1 LKIPLKT
8 SSHFEGQVKA
18 LSLAEQTAQSTS
30 RVRIPLSQ
38 ARSEFNGGLNAPS
51 FIHIA
56 PTRRETACAHA
67 RFFPEVS
74 PMRISSRFT
83 VALLLVTSLPALAT
97 VFATVHGV
105 AHDPQHRPIANAKV
119 TLQAADSAFTLNATT
134 DAEGAFEITQ
144 TPIGVYRLQVG
155 AIGFATVTETLTIAS
170 GTNPVVHIALPL
182 ASVTEFVEVDGSA
195 SQVDSVTPTT
205 LVSREMIEETPGAS
219 RATSFAAI
227 TDYVPGAYMCHD
239 MLHIRGGHQ
248 TSWLIDGIN
257 IPNTSIA
264 ANVGPQIAPFDM
276 DQIEVQR
283 GSYTADLGDRTYGVF
298 NVVPR
303 NGFERN
309 REAELHI
316 TGGNLYTGETALS
329 AGDHSQ
335 KAAWYASV
343 AATRSNYGL
352 ETPIAGVF
360 HDATNSQSGFG
371 SLLVNPNATNQLRFN
386 GQLRQDFFQV
396 PYDPN
401 PNSWLNQLYDSSG
414 LRDGQTERDSF
425 LIADWVHTLSPSA
438 MFEVAPFY
446 HWNVANYDSKATDTP
461 AATTWDRTS
470 NYAGL
475 QASVRG
481 DVKRNNL
488 AAGFYSFYQHDAS
501 LFGVV
506 FNDDS
511 ASTIHETDTAS
522 GGNVEG
528 SFSDS
533 LRVADWLT
541 LLAGVRLSSFHG
553 GVTENYADPRF
564 GAALSIP
571 HLNWVLRGF
580 YGRYYQAPPLVSI
593 QGPLLAYANINNT
606 GFTVLRG
613 ERDEEHEFSI
623 QIPYRGWSL
632 DVDNFKTRVNNFL
645 DHSNIGESNV
655 FIPITVD
662 GALVRAWEATLRSPS
677 LWRRGQFHLAYSNQ
691 IAEQR
696 GAITGGLICTSG
708 CDDSFDYAPVDHDQR
723 HTLNTGF
730 TATLP
735 MRSWFSSNVYYGS
748 GFSNGTAGATDGDG
762 NLISPYQGNYLPAH
776 TTFDASAGKTLGE
789 NFKLAVTAINV
800 TNHRVLTDSSLTI
813 GGFHYNDP
821 RQISAE
827 LRYRFH
833 F

>member
-1 LKIPLKT
+1 
-8 SSHFEGQVKA
+8 
-18 LSLAEQTAQSTS
+18 
-30 RVRIPLSQ
+30 
-38 ARSEFNGGLNAPS
+38 
-51 FIHIA
+51 
-56 PTRRETACAHA
+56 
-67 RFFPEVS
+67 
-74 PMRISSRFT
+74 MRIFSRL
-83 VALLLVTSLPALAT
+83 ALGLLLAASLPALAT

-105 AHDPQHRPIANAKV
+105 IHDPQHRPIAGADV
-119 TLQAADSAFTLNATT
+119 TLKAADSAFTLTSKTNS
-134 DAEGAFEITQ
+134 EGEFDLQQA
-144 TPIGVYRLQVG
+144 PIGVYHLQVS
-155 AIGFATVTETLTIAS
+155 APRFATVIETISIAS
-170 GTNPVVHIALPL
+170 GTNPVVHVALPV
-182 ASVTEFVEVDGSA
+182 ASTTESIEVEGA
-195 SQVDSVTPTT
+195 TAQVDSVTPTT

-239 MLHIRGGHQ
+239 MLHMRGGHQ
-248 TSWLIDGIN
+248 TSWLIDGVN
-257 IPNTSIA
+257 IPNTNIA
-264 ANVGPQIAPFDM
+264 ANVGPQIAPSDT

-283 GSYTADLGDRTYGVF
+283 GSYAADIGDRTYGVF
-298 NVVPR
+298 NVAPR
-303 NGFERN
+303 NGFERD
-309 REAELHI
+309 REGELRI
-316 TGGNLYTGETALS
+316 TGGNFYTGETALS

-335 KAAWYASV
+335 KTAWYASV
-343 AATRSNYGL
+343 AGARSNYGL
-352 ETPIAGVF
+352 ETPIAPVV

-371 SLLVNPNATNQLRFN
+371 SFLVNPNATNQFRFN

-396 PYDPN
+396 PIDPN
-401 PNSWLNQLYDSSG
+401 QNDWLTQLYNSSG
-414 LRDGQTERDSF
+414 LLDGQTERDAF
-425 LIADWVHTLSPSA
+425 IITDWVHTLSPTA
-438 MFEVAPFY
+438 IFEIAPFY
-446 HWNVANYDSKATDTP
+446 HWNVANYDSKSTDLPTS
-461 AATTWDRTS
+461 TTFDRTS

-481 DVKRNNL
+481 EVKRNNL
-488 AAGFYSFYQHDAS
+488 AATFYSFYQHDSS

-506 FNDDS
+506 FNDGS
-511 ASTIHETDTAS
+511 ASTIRETDTAS

-533 LRVADWLT
+533 LRLTDWLT

-571 HLNWVLRGF
+571 RLNWVLRGF
-580 YGRYYQAPPLVSI
+580 YGRYYQAPPLVSV
-593 QGPLLAYANINNT
+593 QGPLLAYANANNT
-606 GFTVLRG
+606 GFAVLRG

-623 QIPYRGWSL
+623 QIPYRGWAL
-632 DVDNFKTRVNNFL
+632 DVDNFKTRINNFL

-677 LWRRGQFHLAYSNQ
+677 LWRRGQFHLSYSNQ

-696 GAITGGLICTSG
+696 GAITGGLICTTG
-708 CDDSFDYAPVDHDQR
+708 CDDSFDYTPVDHDQR

-748 GFSNGTAGATDGDG
+748 GFSNGTAGATDVDG

-776 TTFDASAGKTLGE
+776 TTFDVCAGKTLGE
-789 NFKLAVTAINV
+789 NFKVAVTVINV

-821 RQISAE
+821 RQVSAE
-827 LRYRFH
+827 LRYHFH

>member
-1 LKIPLKT
+1 
-8 SSHFEGQVKA
+8 
-18 LSLAEQTAQSTS
+18 
-30 RVRIPLSQ
+30 
-38 ARSEFNGGLNAPS
+38 
-51 FIHIA
+51 
-56 PTRRETACAHA
+56 
-67 RFFPEVS
+67 
-74 PMRISSRFT
+74 MRISSRLAL
-83 VALLLVTSLPALAT
+83 ALLLATSLPAFAT

-105 AHDPQHRPIANAKV
+105 VHDPQHRPIANATVK
-119 TLQAADSAFTLNATT
+119 LQAADSAFTLTATT
-134 DAEGAFEITQ
+134 NSEGAFELPQ
-144 TPIGVYRLQVG
+144 APIGIYRLQVG
-155 AIGFATVTETLTIAS
+155 ANGFATVTETIAIAS
-170 GTNPVVHIALPL
+170 GTNPVVHVALPIE
-182 ASVTEFVEVDGSA
+182 AATESVVVEGTTA
-195 SQVDSVTPTT
+195 QVDTVTPTT
-205 LVSREMIEETPGAS
+205 LVTREMIEVTPGAS

-227 TDYVPGAYMCHD
+227 TDYVPGAYMSHD
-239 MLHIRGGHQ
+239 MLHMRGGHQ
-248 TSWLIDGIN
+248 TSWLIYGVN
-257 IPNTSIA
+257 IPNTNIS
-264 ANVGPQIAPFDM
+264 ANVGPQIAPSDT

-283 GSYTADLGDRTYGVF
+283 GSYTADIGDRTYGVF
-298 NVVPR
+298 NVAPR

-309 REAELHI
+309 RAAELHI
-316 TGGNLYTGETALS
+316 TGGSFYTGEAALS
-329 AGDHSQ
+329 AGDHTQ
-335 KAAWYASV
+335 KTAWYASI
-343 AATRSNYGL
+343 AAARSSYGL
-352 ETPIAGVF
+352 ETPTAAVV
-360 HDATNSQSGFG
+360 HDASNSQSGFG
-371 SLLVNPNATNQLRFN
+371 SFLVNPDASNQLRFN
-386 GQLRQDFFQV
+386 GQLRQDFFQA
-396 PYDPN
+396 PYDPD
-401 PNSWLNQLYDSSG
+401 PNSWLNQIYDSSG
-414 LRDGQTERDSF
+414 LRDGQTERDAF
-425 LIADWVHTLSPSA
+425 LIADWVHTLSPA
-438 MFEVAPFY
+438 AIFEVAPFY
-446 HWNVANYDSKATDTP
+446 HWNVANYDSKPTDFPTS
-461 AATTWDRTS
+461 TTFDRTS

-481 DVKRNNL
+481 EVKRNNL
-488 AAGFYSFYQHDAS
+488 AAGFYSFYQHDSS

-506 FNDDS
+506 FNDGS
-511 ASTIHETDTAS
+511 ATTIHETETAT

-533 LRVADWLT
+533 YRVTDWLT

-553 GVTENYADPRF
+553 GVTENYAAPRV

-571 HLNWVLRGF
+571 RLNWVLRGF
-580 YGRYYQAPPLVSI
+580 YGRYYQPPPLASL
-593 QGPLLAYANINNT
+593 QGPLLDYANENNT
-606 GFTVLRG
+606 GFAALRG

-623 QIPYRGWSL
+623 QIPYRGWAL
-632 DVDNFKTRVNNFL
+632 EVDNFKTRINNFL

-655 FIPITVD
+655 FIPVTVD

-677 LWRRGQFHLAYSNQ
+677 LWRHGQFHLAYSNQ

-735 MRSWFSSNVYYGS
+735 LRSWFSSNVYYGS

-776 TTFDASAGKTLGE
+776 TTFDISAGKTFGE
-789 NFKLAVTAINV
+789 SLKLAVTVINV

>member
-1 LKIPLKT
+1 
-8 SSHFEGQVKA
+8 
-18 LSLAEQTAQSTS
+18 
-30 RVRIPLSQ
+30 
-38 ARSEFNGGLNAPS
+38 
-51 FIHIA
+51 
-56 PTRRETACAHA
+56 
-67 RFFPEVS
+67 
-74 PMRISSRFT
+74 MRNLSRFT
-83 VALLLVTSLPALAT
+83 LLLVLAASLPARAT
-97 VFATVHGV
+97 VFATVQGV
-105 AHDPQHRPIANAKV
+105 VHDPQHRPIADAAV
-119 TLQAADSAFTLNATT
+119 TLRAADSSFTLRATT
-134 DAEGAFEITQ
+134 DTEGAFELPQ
-144 TPIGVYRLQVG
+144 TPIGAYRLQVS
-155 AIGFATVTETLTIAS
+155 ANGFATVDEIIVIAS
-170 GTNPVVHIALPL
+170 GTNPVVHVALPV
-182 ASVTEFVEVDGSA
+182 ASATESVVVDGA
-195 SQVDSVTPTT
+195 TAQVDSVTPTT

-239 MLHIRGGHQ
+239 MLHMRGGHQ
-248 TSWLIDGIN
+248 TSWLIDGVN
-257 IPNTSIA
+257 IPNTNIA
-264 ANVGPQIAPFDM
+264 ANVGPQISPADT

-283 GSYTADLGDRTYGVF
+283 GSYAADIGDRTYGVF

-303 NGFERN
+303 NGFERD
-309 REAELHI
+309 REAELRV
-316 TGGNLYTGETALS
+316 TGGNFYTGETALS

-335 KAAWYASV
+335 RTAWYASL
-343 AATRSNYGL
+343 AAARSNYGL
-352 ETPIAGVF
+352 ETPIAPVV

-371 SLLVNPNATNQLRFN
+371 SFLVNPNAKNQFRFN

-396 PYDPN
+396 PVDPN
-401 PNSWLNQLYDSSG
+401 QSDWLTQLYNSSG
-414 LRDGQTERDSF
+414 LRDGQTERDGF
-425 LIADWVHTLSPSA
+425 LIADWVHTLSPTSI
-438 MFEVAPFY
+438 FEIAPFY
-446 HWNVANYDSKATDTP
+446 HWNVANYDSKLATDLPT
-461 AATTWDRTS
+461 ATTFHPTS

-481 DVKRNNL
+481 EVKRNNL
-488 AAGFYSFYQHDAS
+488 AATFYSFYQHDSS

-506 FNDDS
+506 FNDS
-511 ASTIHETDTAS
+511 LAPTIHETDTAT

-533 LRVADWLT
+533 YRVTDWLT

-553 GVTENYADPRF
+553 ANTENYADPRF
-564 GAALSIP
+564 GAAFIIP
-571 HLNWVLRGF
+571 RMNWVLRGF
-580 YGRYYQAPPLVSI
+580 YGRYYQAPPLASVN
-593 QGPLLAYANINNT
+593 GPLLAYANLNNT
-606 GFTVLRG
+606 GFIGLSG

-623 QIPYRGWSL
+623 QIPYRGWAL
-632 DVDNFKTRVNNFL
+632 EVDNFKTRINNFL

-696 GAITGGLICTSG
+696 GPITGGLICTEN
-708 CDDSFDYAPVDHDQR
+708 CDVSPGYSPVDHDQR

-748 GFSNGTAGATDGDG
+748 GFSNGTKGPDANGD
-762 NLISPYQGNYLPAH
+762 IVSPYQGNYLPVH
-776 TTFDASAGKTLGE
+776 TTFDASAGKALGE
-789 NFKLAVTAINV
+789 NFKLAVTVINV

-821 RQISAE
+821 RQVSAE

>member
-1 LKIPLKT
+1 MR
-8 SSHFEGQVKA
+8 V
-18 LSLAEQTAQSTS
+18 TS
-30 RVRIPLSQ
+30 RFAL
-38 ARSEFNGGLNAPS
+38 
-51 FIHIA
+51 
-56 PTRRETACAHA
+56 T
-67 RFFPEVS
+67 
-74 PMRISSRFT
+74 
-83 VALLLVTSLPALAT
+83 LLLAGAIPAFAT

-105 AHDPQHRPIANAKV
+105 VHDPQHRPIANAKV
-119 TLQAADSAFTLNATT
+119 TLQASNSAFSLSATT
-134 DAEGAFEITQ
+134 DSEGAFELLQ
-144 TPIGVYRLQVG
+144 APIGVYRLEIG
-155 AIGFATVTETLTIAS
+155 ATGFASVSETLAIAS
-170 GTNPVVHIALPL
+170 GTNPVVHVSLPV
-182 ASVTEFVEVDGSA
+182 ASTTESVEVEGA
-195 SQVDSVTPTT
+195 TAQVDSVTPTT
-205 LVSREMIEETPGAS
+205 LVTREMIEETPGAS

-239 MLHIRGGHQ
+239 MLHMRGGHQ
-248 TSWLIDGIN
+248 TSWLIDGVS
-257 IPNTSIA
+257 IPNTNIA
-264 ANVGPQIAPFDM
+264 ANVGPQIAPSDT

-283 GSYTADLGDRTYGVF
+283 GSYAADIGDRTYGVF
-298 NVVPR
+298 NVAPR
-303 NGFERN
+303 NGFERD
-309 REAELHI
+309 REAELRI
-316 TGGNLYTGETALS
+316 TGGNFYTGESALS
-329 AGDHSQ
+329 AGDHTQ
-335 KAAWYASV
+335 KTAWYASL
-343 AATRSNYGL
+343 AGARSNYGL
-352 ETPIAGVF
+352 ETPIAAVV

-371 SLLVNPNATNQLRFN
+371 SFLVNPNATNQLRFN

-396 PYDPN
+396 PIDPN
-401 PNSWLNQLYDSSG
+401 QNDWLTQLYDSSG
-414 LRDGQTERDSF
+414 LLDGQTERDAF
-425 LIADWVHTLSPSA
+425 IIADWVHTLSPTA
-438 MFEVAPFY
+438 IFEVAPFY
-446 HWNVANYDSKATDTP
+446 HWNLANYDSKLTTDLPT
-461 AATTWDRTS
+461 ATTFHHTS

-481 DVKRNNL
+481 EVKRNNL
-488 AAGFYSFYQHDAS
+488 TAGFYSFYQHDSS
-501 LFGVV
+501 LFNVV
-506 FNDDS
+506 FNDGS
-511 ASTIHETDTAS
+511 ATTIHETDTAT

-528 SFSDS
+528 SLSDS
-533 LRVADWLT
+533 YRVTDWLT

-553 GVTENYADPRF
+553 GVTENYAAPRF
-564 GAALSIP
+564 GATLRIP
-571 HLNWVLRGF
+571 RLNWVLRGF

-593 QGPLLAYANINNT
+593 QGPLLAYADSNNT
-606 GFTVLRG
+606 GFAVLRG

-623 QIPYRGWSL
+623 QIPYRGWAL
-632 DVDNFKTRVNNFL
+632 EVDNFKTRINNFL

-708 CDDSFDYAPVDHDQR
+708 CDTGFDYAPVDHDQR

-748 GFSNGTAGATDGDG
+748 GFSNGTAGATDPSG

-776 TTFDASAGKTLGE
+776 TTFDVSAGKTFGE
-789 NFKLAVTAINV
+789 NVKFAATVVNV

-821 RQISAE
+821 RQVSAE

>member
-1 LKIPLKT
+1 M
-8 SSHFEGQVKA
+8 
-18 LSLAEQTAQSTS
+18 
-30 RVRIPLSQ
+30 
-38 ARSEFNGGLNAPS
+38 
-51 FIHIA
+51 
-56 PTRRETACAHA
+56 
-67 RFFPEVS
+67 RF
-74 PMRISSRFT
+74 SSRIA
-83 VALLLVTSLPALAT
+83 VVLLLATSLPAFAT

-105 AHDPQHRPIANAKV
+105 VHDPQHRPIANAKV
-119 TLQAADSAFTLNATT
+119 TLQAADSAFSLSAAT
-134 DAEGAFEITQ
+134 DSAGAFDLLQ
-144 TPIGVYRLQVG
+144 APIGVYRLQVG
-155 AIGFATVTETLTIAS
+155 AKGFATVTETISIAS
-170 GTNPVVHIALPL
+170 GTNPVVHLALPI
-182 ASVTEFVEVDGSA
+182 ATTAESIVVEGA
-195 SQVDSVTPTT
+195 AAEVDSVTPTT
-205 LVSREMIEETPGAS
+205 LVSREMIEETPGAD

-239 MLHIRGGHQ
+239 MLHMRGGHQ

-257 IPNTSIA
+257 IPNTNIA
-264 ANVGPQIAPFDM
+264 ANVGPQIAPSDT

-283 GSYTADLGDRTYGVF
+283 GSYAADIGDRTYGVF
-298 NVVPR
+298 NVAPR

-309 REAELHI
+309 RDAELRI
-316 TGGNLYTGETALS
+316 TGGSFYTGDAALS

-335 KAAWYASV
+335 KAAWYASL
-343 AATRSNYGL
+343 AGARSNYGL
-352 ETPIAGVF
+352 ETPIAAVV

-371 SLLVNPNATNQLRFN
+371 SFLVNPNAKNQIRLN

-396 PYDPN
+396 PVDPN
-401 PNSWLNQLYDSSG
+401 PGDWLNQLYDSSG
-414 LRDGQTERDSF
+414 LRDGQTERDGF
-425 LIADWVHTLSPSA
+425 ILADWVHTLSPTA
-438 MFEVAPFY
+438 IYEVAPFY
-446 HWNVANYDSKATDTP
+446 HWNVANYDSKATDLPT
-461 AATTWDRTS
+461 ATTFDRTS

-481 DVKRNNL
+481 EVKRNNL
-488 AAGFYSFYQHDAS
+488 SAGLYSFYQHDSS
-501 LFGVV
+501 LFDVV
-506 FNDDS
+506 FNDGS
-511 ASTIHETDTAS
+511 ASTIHETDSAS

-533 LRVADWLT
+533 YRVAGWLT

-571 HLNWVLRGF
+571 RLNWVLRGF
-580 YGRYYQAPPLVSI
+580 YGRYYQAPPLMSV
-593 QGPLLAYANINNT
+593 QGPLLAYANANNT
-606 GFTVLRG
+606 GFAVLRG
-613 ERDEEHEFSI
+613 ERDEEHEFSM
-623 QIPYRGWSL
+623 QIPYRGWAL
-632 DVDNFKTRVNNFL
+632 EADNFKTRINNFL

-677 LWRRGQFHLAYSNQ
+677 LWRRGQFHLSYSNQ

-708 CDDSFDYAPVDHDQR
+708 CGASFDYSPVDHDQR

-748 GFSNGTAGATDGDG
+748 GFSNGTAGATDGSG
-762 NLISPYQGNYLPAH
+762 NLISPYQANYLPVH
-776 TTFDASAGKTLGE
+776 TTFDVSAGKLFGE
-789 NFKLAVTAINV
+789 NFKLNATVINA

>member
-1 LKIPLKT
+1 
-8 SSHFEGQVKA
+8 
-18 LSLAEQTAQSTS
+18 
-30 RVRIPLSQ
+30 
-38 ARSEFNGGLNAPS
+38 
-51 FIHIA
+51 
-56 PTRRETACAHA
+56 
-67 RFFPEVS
+67 
-74 PMRISSRFT
+74 MRISSRL
-83 VALLLVTSLPALAT
+83 VLILLFASSLPAFAT
-97 VFATVHGV
+97 VFANVHGV
-105 AHDPQHRPIANAKV
+105 VHDPQHRPIAAAKV
-119 TLQAADSAFTLNATT
+119 TLQDASSAFSLDTTT
-134 DAEGAFEITQ
+134 DSGGAFDLLQ
-144 TPIGVYRLQVG
+144 TPIGVYRLHVEAG
-155 AIGFATVTETLTIAS
+155 GFATVSETLTIAS
-170 GTNPVVHIALPL
+170 GTNPVVHVMLPV
-182 ASVTEFVEVDGSA
+182 ASSTQTVVVQGATT
-195 SQVDSVTPTT
+195 QVDSVTPTT
-205 LVSREMIEETPGAS
+205 LVSREMIEETPGAD

-239 MLHIRGGHQ
+239 MLHMRGGHQ
-248 TSWLIDGIN
+248 TSWLIDGVN
-257 IPNTSIA
+257 IPNTNIA
-264 ANVGPQIAPFDM
+264 ANVGPQIAPSDM

-283 GSYTADLGDRTYGVF
+283 GSYAADIGDRTYGVF
-298 NVVPR
+298 NVEPR
-303 NGFERN
+303 NGFERS
-309 REAELHI
+309 REAELRI
-316 TGGNLYTGETALS
+316 TGGNFYTGEAALS

-335 KAAWYASV
+335 KTAWYASV
-343 AATRSNYGL
+343 AAARSNYGL
-352 ETPIAGVF
+352 ETPIAAVV
-360 HDATNSQSGFG
+360 HDTTNSQSGFG
-371 SLLVNPNATNQLRFN
+371 SFLVNPNATNQLRFN

-414 LRDGQTERDSF
+414 LRDGQTERDAF
-425 LIADWVHTLSPSA
+425 LIADWVHTLSAKA

-446 HWNVANYDSKATDTP
+446 HWNVANYDSKP
-461 AATTWDRTS
+461 ADLPTSTTFDRTS

-481 DVKRNNL
+481 EVKRNNL
-488 AAGFYSFYQHDAS
+488 AAGFYSFYQHDSS

-506 FNDDS
+506 FNDGS
-511 ASTIHETDTAS
+511 ASTIHETDIAS

-533 LRVADWLT
+533 LRVTDWLT
-541 LLAGVRLSSFHG
+541 LLAGVRLSSFQG

-564 GAALSIP
+564 GAAVMIP
-571 HLNWVLRGF
+571 GIHWVLRGF
-580 YGRYYQAPPLVSI
+580 YGRYYQAPPLVSV
-593 QGPLLAYANINNT
+593 QGPLLAYADANNT
-606 GFTVLRG
+606 GFAVLRG

-623 QIPYRGWSL
+623 QIPFRGWAL
-632 DVDNFKTRVNNFL
+632 DVDNFKTRINNFL

-708 CDDSFDYAPVDHDQR
+708 CDTNFDYTPVDHDQR
-723 HTLNTGF
+723 NTLNAGF

-748 GFSNGTAGATDGDG
+748 GFSNGTAGATDTSGD
-762 NLISPYQGNYLPAH
+762 LISPYQGDYLPVH
-776 TTFDASAGKTLGE
+776 TTFDVAAGKTFSE
-789 NFKLAVTAINV
+789 NFRFAVTVINV

>member
-1 LKIPLKT
+1 
-8 SSHFEGQVKA
+8 
-18 LSLAEQTAQSTS
+18 
-30 RVRIPLSQ
+30 
-38 ARSEFNGGLNAPS
+38 
-51 FIHIA
+51 
-56 PTRRETACAHA
+56 
-67 RFFPEVS
+67 
-74 PMRISSRFT
+74 MRLISSF
-83 VALLLVTSLPALAT
+83 VASALLLGAAIPACAT

-105 AHDPQHRPIANAKV
+105 VHDPQHRPIANAKV
-119 TLQAADSAFTLNATT
+119 TLKAADSAFALSAAT
-134 DAEGAFEITQ
+134 DSEGAFDLLQ
-144 TPIGVYRLQVG
+144 APIGVYRLEVG
-155 AIGFATVTETLTIAS
+155 ADGFATVNETIAVAS
-170 GTNPVVHIALPL
+170 GTNPVVHVALPV
-182 ASVTEFVEVDGSA
+182 ASTTEFVQVQGA
-195 SQVDSVTPTT
+195 TAQVDSVTPTT
-205 LVSREMIEETPGAS
+205 LVSREMIEETPGAD

-239 MLHIRGGHQ
+239 MLHMRGGHQ
-248 TSWLIDGIN
+248 TSWLIDGVN
-257 IPNTSIA
+257 IPNTNIA
-264 ANVGPQIAPFDM
+264 ANVGPQIAPSDM

-283 GSYTADLGDRTYGVF
+283 GSYAADIGDRTYGVF

-309 REAELHI
+309 RDAELRI
-316 TGGNLYTGETALS
+316 TGGNFYTGEAVLS
-329 AGDHSQ
+329 AGNHSQ
-335 KAAWYASV
+335 KTAWYASLDG
-343 AATRSNYGL
+343 ARSNYGL
-352 ETPIAGVF
+352 ETPIAAVV
-360 HDATNSQSGFG
+360 HDATNSQGGFG
-371 SLLVNPNATNQLRFN
+371 SLLVNPDAKNQFRFN

-396 PYDPN
+396 PVDPN
-401 PNSWLNQLYDSSG
+401 ESDWLSQLYDSSG
-414 LRDGQTERDSF
+414 LLDGQTERDAF
-425 LIADWVHTLSPSA
+425 FIADWVHTLSPTA
-438 MFEVAPFY
+438 IFEVAPFY
-446 HWNVANYDSKATDTP
+446 HWNVANYDSNPTDIPTS
-461 AATTWDRTS
+461 TTFDRTS
-470 NYAGL
+470 NYAGM

-481 DVKRNNL
+481 EVKRNNV
-488 AAGFYSFYQHDAS
+488 AAGLYSFYQHDSS

-506 FNDDS
+506 FNDGS

-522 GGNVEG
+522 GGNVEA

-533 LRVADWLT
+533 YRVTDWLT

-553 GVTENYADPRF
+553 GVTENYTDPRF

-580 YGRYYQAPPLVSI
+580 YGRYYQAPPLVSV
-593 QGPLLAYANINNT
+593 QGPLLAYADANNT
-606 GFTVLRG
+606 GFAILRG

-623 QIPYRGWSL
+623 QIPYRGWAL

-677 LWRRGQFHLAYSNQ
+677 LWRHGQFHLAYSNQ

-708 CDDSFDYAPVDHDQR
+708 CDDSFDYTPVDHDQR

-748 GFSNGTAGATDGDG
+748 GFSNGTAGAQDPTTG

-776 TTFDASAGKTLGE
+776 TTFDVSAGKALGE
-789 NFKLAVTAINV
+789 NVKLAVTVINV

-821 RQISAE
+821 RMFSAE

>member
-1 LKIPLKT
+1 
-8 SSHFEGQVKA
+8 
-18 LSLAEQTAQSTS
+18 
-30 RVRIPLSQ
+30 
-38 ARSEFNGGLNAPS
+38 
-51 FIHIA
+51 
-56 PTRRETACAHA
+56 
-67 RFFPEVS
+67 
-74 PMRISSRFT
+74 MRILSRIFLF
-83 VALLLVTSLPALAT
+83 LLLAASLPAFAT

-105 AHDPQHRPIANAKV
+105 AHDPQHHPIANAQV

-134 DAEGAFEITQ
+134 DSEGAFEITQ
-144 TPIGVYRLQVG
+144 TPIGVYRLQVE
-155 AIGFATVTETLTIAS
+155 ATGFARVTETLTIAS

-182 ASVTEFVEVDGSA
+182 ASVTEFLEVDGA
-195 SQVDSVTPTT
+195 TSQVDSVTPTT

-239 MLHIRGGHQ
+239 MLHMRGGHQ

-257 IPNTSIA
+257 IPNTNIA

-283 GSYTADLGDRTYGVF
+283 GSYAADIGDRTYGVF

-316 TGGNLYTGETALS
+316 TGGNFYTGETALS

-371 SLLVNPNATNQLRFN
+371 SFLVNPNAANQLRFN

-396 PYDPN
+396 PIDPN
-401 PNSWLNQLYDSSG
+401 QNDWLTELYNSSG
-414 LRDGQTERDSF
+414 LLDGQTERDAF
-425 LIADWVHTLSPSA
+425 IIADWVHTVSSSA

-446 HWNVANYDSKATDTP
+446 HWNVANYDSNLAIDLPT
-461 AATTWDRTS
+461 ATTFHHTS

-481 DVKRNNL
+481 EVKRNNL
-488 AAGFYSFYQHDAS
+488 AATFYSFYQHDSS

-506 FNDDS
+506 FNDHL
-511 ASTIHETDTAS
+511 AKNIHKTDIDS

-533 LRVADWLT
+533 YRVTDWLT

-553 GVTENYADPRF
+553 AVTENYAVPRF
-564 GAALSIP
+564 GAALIIP
-571 HLNWVLRGF
+571 RLNWVLRGF
-580 YGRYYQAPPLVSI
+580 YGRYYQAPPLVSVN
-593 QGPLLAYANINNT
+593 GPLLAYANENNT
-606 GFTVLRG
+606 GFVALRG
-613 ERDEEHEFSI
+613 ERDEEHEFSL
-623 QIPYRGWSL
+623 QIPYRGWAL
-632 DVDNFKTRVNNFL
+632 EVDNFKTRINNFL
-645 DHSNIGESNV
+645 DHSNIGESNI

-677 LWRRGQFHLAYSNQ
+677 LWRHGQFHLAYSNQ

-696 GAITGGLICTSG
+696 GAITGGLICTSN
-708 CDDSFDYAPVDHDQR
+708 CDTSFDYTPVDHDQR

-730 TATLP
+730 TTTLP
-735 MRSWFSSNVYYGS
+735 AHTWFSSNVYYGS
-748 GFSNGTAGATDGDG
+748 GFSNGTAGATDGNG
-762 NLISPYQGNYLPAH
+762 NLISPYQGSYLPVH
-776 TTFDASAGKTLGE
+776 TTFDVAAGHAINK
-789 NFKLAVTAINV
+789 NWKLAVTVINV
-800 TNHRVLTDSSLTI
+800 TNHRMLTDSSLTI

-827 LRYRFH
+827 IRYRFH